1 MNDSPNTPTSAERIW
16 KASFIALAVAVIIL
30 LTVVLPA
37 FYGIAPGQTVEKPV
51 SQAVDEQPVSKALDE
66 PESNA
71 MDELAKFMSGGVIEA
86 EPGLHK
92 PYGEPF
98 KTEVVL
104 IPLDEFGE
112 VEYKAHMNEGDT
124 ILYSWKSAQLM
135 YVDLHGEPF
144 TYPEDEVV
152 RYEELDG
159 VTSGDGRVTAS
170 FPGMHGWFWLNTSET
185 ADVIELTV
193 SGLLRQT
200 RGSLSQFTVDD

>member
-1 MNDSPNTPTSAERIW
+1 MNDSPTTVTSAERIW
-16 KASFIALAVAVIIL
+16 KASFFALVVAVIIL
-30 LTVVLPA
+30 LTVVLPT
-37 FYGIAPGQTVEKPV
+37 FYGIGPGQTVEPAV
-51 SQAVDEQPVSKALDE
+51 SQAGDEQAAPDA
-66 PESNA
+66 PESNTT
-71 MDELAKFMSGGVIEA
+71 DELANIMSGGVIEA

-92 PYGEPF
+92 PYTEPF

-104 IPLDEFGE
+104 IPLDEFAE
-112 VEYKAHMNEGDT
+112 VEYKAHMKEGDT

-170 FPGMHGWFWLNTSET
+170 FPGLHGWFWLNTSET

-193 SGLLRQT
+193 TGYYDKLEEVHRS
-200 RGSLSQFTVDD
+200 SP

>member
-1 MNDSPNTPTSAERIW
+1 MNDSPNTPPSAERIW
-16 KASFIALAVAVIIL
+16 KASFFALVVAVIIL

-37 FYGIAPGQTVEKPV
+37 AYGIVPGQTVEQPV
-51 SQAVDEQPVSKALDE
+51 SQAGNVQAVTEVLDEQ
-66 PESNA
+66 ESNA
-71 MDELAKFMSGGVIEA
+71 IDELASIMSGGVLEA

-92 PYGEPF
+92 PYAERF

-112 VEYKAHMNEGDT
+112 VEYKTHMKEGDT

-170 FPGMHGWFWLNTSET
+170 FPGLHGWFWLNTSET

-193 SGLLRQT
+193 TGYYDKLEEVYRS
-200 RGSLSQFTVDD
+200 SE